1 LKADKEP
8 NVNVFHTVKMMQLE
22 LFVLFRNWEGALLC
36 LTEAPDMRKCL
47 GMPATERVTFL
58 EALVYL
64 KTSRSATS
72 WLARRKWKGKAL
84 KSMKILTRWLQKGNP
99 NVRHY
104 IHILLAECYALE
116 GSERAA
122 ENNFKAAIAIAEL
135 GGFLHDKAL
144 AHDLASASYKAQ
156 GKDFWANF
164 HFECSQRIYMEW
176 GALSKVETEYIYYN

>member
-1 LKADKEP
+1 
-8 NVNVFHTVKMMQLE
+8 MQLE

-36 LTEAPDMRKCL
+36 LTEAPDMRNRFL
-47 GMPATERVTFL
+47 GMPASASERVTFL

-72 WLARRKWKGKAL
+72 WLARLKWKRKAL
-84 KSMKILTRWLQKGNP
+84 KSIKILNGWLQKGNP

-104 IHILLAECYALE
+104 IHILLAECYSLE
-116 GSERAA
+116 GSGRAA
-122 ENNFKAAIAIAEL
+122 ENNFKAAVAIAEL